1 MKRRDPS
8 GKGTLP
14 YLLII
19 APVVL
24 LLFMA
29 ILFAPRVNAPRFQ
42 EPLQSTDIP
51 TDPPPTNPPPTD
63 PPPTNP
69 PPTDPPPPTNTPVPP
84 PTNTPIPPPTNTPIP
99 PPTNTPIPPTNT
111 LPPTSTLPPT
121 NTLPPS
127 NTPRPTNTLP
137 PTSTPVPSATPTP
150 RPTNTPLPTNTP
162 RPTNTPVPTSTPIP
176 PTATPIPRPTEVPQS
191 VAVESNDGTSELTIV
206 KTGSIGPA
214 YLGDFVTFQ
223 ITISNEGETDLT
235 NVRLDDPLIGIRGLL
250 VNGQSGP
257 GILEPGESVTV
268 NGSYQ
273 VQPDDVPGPLVN
285 RATVDSDETPP
296 VSDEH
301 RVPITT
307 SLAEANRENAA
318 AGENEAWKPIPACTR
333 ACLPGTIYQS
343 NQTGDWEIM
352 RLEDGSSTPVNV
364 SQGIGADD
372 ITPSRSPNGDWIA
385 FSSNRDG
392 NWEVYIARSD
402 GSEQRRI
409 TYTQQANNLNPVW
422 GPNGFLVYQS
432 NRDGNWELYL
442 FDMTTG
448 LERRLTDHAASDI
461 NPTWSPDGGQIAFQS
476 SRDRR
481 WQVYMLA
488 PQTGVL
494 LRLSNGQN
502 DDFEPAFAPDSHH
515 VAFRSIS
522 PTRSTSVITVIETSG
537 GLRRVFSD
545 PSGNAANAVWS
556 PDGTMIAYQSD
567 VDGNLNIYLAEVSSG
582 RSRLLTESASDEYA
596 PAWRCDS
603 SLIFNTDAQ
612 GNPNLARIAAPTMD
626 GAAVDVL
633 AEAALLTTSDAD
645 DLYALDASLQDFASR
660 SGRLPSVLTT
670 PLLDQPE
677 SPYPPFPTI
686 DLSSGLPEPSYPR
699 FEAWTPVVGCT
710 SECVPWVLY
719 VSNRTGNQ
727 EIFRQDLEG
736 DAPPLNVSRGFGRDA
751 DDEAPSLSPNG
762 EWVAFRSSRTGSWE
776 IFVADSGGQRPTQ
789 QLTFNDA
796 IEGRPA
802 WSPDGQSILYA
813 SNRSGNWE
821 LFRADVGSGT
831 EEQLTFNSAD
841 DLDPAWSP
849 DGTRLIFRSNRD
861 GRWQLYLLSL
871 ESGLVTRVGDG
882 QGIDD
887 QPAFSPDG
895 QYLAYRSVR
904 SNNPDS
910 VILVV
915 RLQDG
920 AMVASISDPGGPLA
934 EPTWSA
940 DSRLLAYTLT
950 VLPNKQIRVLDAYSS
965 QTRLL
970 TESSGIAFNPVF
982 ACAGTTL
989 FFNAEVGGVTNV
1001 YATDALPIDS
1011 PTIVVEA
1018 VARRL
1023 SADTGDTDSFLG
1035 QP

>member
-14 YLLII
+14 YLLIV

-24 LLFMA
+24 LLFMT
-29 ILFAPRVNAPRFQ
+29 IMFAPRVNVSRFQ
-42 EPLQSTDIP
+42 EPFQNTEVP
-51 TDPPPTNPPPTD
+51 TDPPPTNTA
-63 PPPTNP
+63 
-69 PPTDPPPPTNTPVPP
+69 V
-84 PTNTPIPPPTNTPIP
+84 
-99 PPTNTPIPPTNT
+99 
-111 LPPTSTLPPT
+111 
-121 NTLPPS
+121 
-127 NTPRPTNTLP
+127 R
-137 PTSTPVPSATPTP
+137 TSTPVPLATPTP
-150 RPTNTPLPTNTP
+150 RPTNTP
-162 RPTNTPVPTSTPIP
+162 RPNNTPIP
-176 PTATPIPRPTEVPQS
+176 PTATPVPPPTEVPQS
-191 VAVESNDGTSELTIV
+191 VAFQSNDGTSELTIV

-214 YLGDFVTFQ
+214 FLGEIVTFQ
-223 ITISNEGETDLT
+223 ITISNQGETDLN

-250 VNGQSGP
+250 VSGQSGP
-257 GILEPGESVTV
+257 GILVPGESVMV
-268 NGSYQ
+268 SGSYQ
-273 VQPDDVPGPLVN
+273 VQPGDLPGPLVN
-285 RATVDSDETPP
+285 RATVDSDETAP

-307 SLAEANRENAA
+307 SLAEVSREDAA
-318 AGENEAWKPIPACTR
+318 AKENKTWRPIPACTR
-333 ACLPGTIYQS
+333 LCLPGTIYQS

-352 RLEDGSSTPVNV
+352 RLDDGSSTPINV
-364 SQGIGADD
+364 SQGVGADD

-385 FSSNRDG
+385 FASNRDG
-392 NWEVYIARSD
+392 NWEIYIARSD
-402 GSEQRRI
+402 GSWQERI

-422 GPNGFLVYQS
+422 GPNGLLVYQS

-442 FDMTTG
+442 FNMTTG
-448 LERRLTDHAASDI
+448 LERRLTDHAASDV
-461 NPTWSPDGGQIAFQS
+461 NPSWSPDGGQIAFQTN
-476 SRDRR
+476 RDGR

-494 LRLSNGQN
+494 LRLSDGQN
-502 DDFEPAFAPDSHH
+502 DDFEPAFAPDSQH
-515 VAFRSIS
+515 VAFRSIN
-522 PTRSTSVITVIETSG
+522 PTRSTSGVTVIDTSG
-537 GLRRVFSD
+537 GLRRVVSD
-545 PSGNAANAVWS
+545 PNGNAANAVWS
-556 PDGTMIAYQSD
+556 PDGTLIAYQSD
-567 VDGNLNIYLAEVSSG
+567 VDGNLNIYLAEISSG
-582 RSRLLTESASDEYA
+582 RIRPLTESASDEYA
-596 PAWRCDS
+596 PAWGCDG
-603 SLIFNTDAQ
+603 SLIFNTDAH
-612 GNPNLARIAAPTMD
+612 GNPNLARIAAPTIN

-633 AEAALLTTSDAD
+633 TEAALLTTSDAD
-645 DLYALDASLQDFASR
+645 DLYALDASLQEFASH
-660 SGRLPSVLTT
+660 SGRLAAVTT
-670 PLLDQPE
+670 PLLDQRE

-686 DLSSGLPEPSYPR
+686 DLSPGLPESSYPR
-699 FEAWTPVVGCT
+699 FTAWTPVVGCT
-710 SECVPWVLY
+710 TECMPWVLY
-719 VSNRTGNQ
+719 VSSRTGGL

-736 DAPPLNVSRGFGRDA
+736 DTPPVNVSRGSDRDA

-776 IFVADSGGQRPTQ
+776 IFVADSDGQYPTQ
-789 QLTFNDA
+789 RLTFNDA
-796 IEGRPA
+796 VEGRPV

-813 SNRSGNWE
+813 SDRSGNWE

-861 GRWQLYLLSL
+861 GRWQLYLLDFA
-871 ESGLVTRVGDG
+871 SGLVTRVGDG

-934 EPTWSA
+934 EPAWSA

-950 VLPNKQIRVLDAYSS
+950 VLPYKQIRVLDAYSS
-965 QTRLL
+965 QTRAL
-970 TESSGIAFNPVF
+970 TESSGFAYRPVF

-989 FFNAEVGGVTNV
+989 FFNADVREVTNV
-1001 YATDALPIDS
+1001 YSTDALPIDG
-1011 PTIVVEA
+1011 PAIVVEA

-1023 SADTGDTDSFLG
+1023 SADTGDADSFLG